1 MLSNNQLRVQKVQ
14 LCRTSVGNSCTK
26 ARSPLDHII
35 GMIFSLHTTLI
46 TGSNTLSIKTIAVGV
61 SLCRVT
67 PHIRI
72 QFRAKIID

>member
-35 GMIFSLHTTLI
+35 GIIFSLHTYHVNHGIKYAKYKDDRSRCQFMPSDAPYT
-46 TGSNTLSIKTIAVGV
+46 NTVQS
-61 SLCRVT
+61 
-67 PHIRI
+67 
-72 QFRAKIID
+72 